1 MFDFLPALGSVLSYG
16 TVTATSKK
24 AIGKVGRHKAIVYA
38 YLSLIILLFLGALLL
53 GVGTGFASGL
63 VTEYMA
69 QVVIGALGAIA
80 FYKAL
85 DYGKASIISPISK
98 TYVLFVLATS
108 IIFLGEELSSLQIT
122 GSMLIVISAAI
133 IALDRWEL
141 KLERWML
148 YLGLSM
154 LCRIYYYTF
163 IKTFVT
169 EWGAFQTALL
179 LETGIAL
186 FVIAF
191 HALRGRDLS
200 PPAAGRLR
208 FPVVVGALIFIGSV
222 LYSYSVGAIGAAL
235 TAAISAGGP
244 IVNSVASYLIVGE
257 KLDAHKYAAIVLMVI
272 GLAVI
277 FLA

>member
-1 MFDFLPALGSVLSYG
+1 MFEFLPALGSVISYG

-24 AIGKVGRHKAIVYA
+24 AIGKTGRHKAIVYA
-38 YLSLIILLFLGALLL
+38 YIVLIVLLFMGAALLDID
-53 GVGTGFASGL
+53 VGFASGL
-63 VTEYMA
+63 ITGYIM

-108 IIFLGEELSSLQIT
+108 IIFLGEELTSLQIA
-122 GSMLIVISAAI
+122 GSMLIVVSAVI
-133 IALDRWEL
+133 IALDRWKL
-141 KLERWML
+141 RLERWMV

-169 EWGAFQTALL
+169 AWGAYQTALL

-191 HALRGRDLS
+191 HALRGRDIS
-200 PPAAGRLR
+200 PPAADRLR
-208 FPVVVGALIFIGSV
+208 FPAMAGALIFIGSV
-222 LYSYSVGAIGAAL
+222 LYSVSVGVIGAAL

-244 IVNSVASYLIVGE
+244 IVNSIASYFIVGE
-257 KLDAHKYAAIVLMVI
+257 KLDAHKYAAIILMVI
-272 GLAVI
+272 GLAII